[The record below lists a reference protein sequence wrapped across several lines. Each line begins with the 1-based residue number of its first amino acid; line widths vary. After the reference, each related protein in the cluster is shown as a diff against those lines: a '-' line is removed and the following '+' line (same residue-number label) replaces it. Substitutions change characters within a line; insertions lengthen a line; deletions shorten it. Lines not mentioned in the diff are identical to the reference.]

1 MRTTL
6 NIDDDV
12 LLAARGLARRDGTSI
27 GTVISELARK
37 GLHGDPQSS
46 SAAKQ
51 ESFHGFRP
59 LPKRGR
65 PVTNELIDRLREEG
79 PY

>member
-12 LLAARGLARRDGTSI
+12 LIAARGLARRDRTSI
-27 GTVISELARK
+27 GEVISSLARA
-37 GLHGDPQSS
+37 GLNG
-46 SAAKQ
+46 SADTVSTGKDDG
-51 ESFHGFRP
+51 FHGFRP

-65 PVTNELIDRLREEG
+65 PVTNELIDQLREDG